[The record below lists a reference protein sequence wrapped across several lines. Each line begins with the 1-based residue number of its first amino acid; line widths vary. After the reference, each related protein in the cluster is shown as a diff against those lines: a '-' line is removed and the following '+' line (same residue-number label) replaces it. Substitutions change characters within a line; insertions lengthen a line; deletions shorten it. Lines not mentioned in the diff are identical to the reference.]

1 MERQKEIERRL
12 TSRPV
17 PEGFPLGVVFPDYAG
32 FSIAGVPLVIE
43 RALAQSDAE
52 TPLLEAIPASSYDR
66 VLLLV
71 LDGFGYRAL
80 QKLRRSGDIP
90 VIDRL
95 IDRGTLLPI
104 TSVFPST
111 TVTALTSLVT
121 GLAPCAHGMI
131 GYRLYLREISEI
143 TDMIRLTLVDASRST
158 SAEEAGLDLAQLVPG
173 PTFCERLTAYGIS
186 IHVLLPRAIT
196 QSGLSRVLYR
206 GCTDT
211 HPTAG
216 FADMCVQARH
226 ILQSATGSAL
236 VTMYWPGLDSI
247 AHVRGPDADS
257 YRAEAMAVDA
267 VLGHQ
272 LVDRAE
278 RTLLLITSD
287 HGFVSM
293 APTDYVQLSALGD
306 IAEELVRLPVGEPR
320 ASYLH
325 LKNGTRSRL
334 EDVVALG
341 DGLIRLGRDR
351 FLSSG
356 LLGREEEAHPEIV
369 HRVGDVAI
377 LSTGTAGIYHPYPNA
392 PLLRGMHGGLTDQE
406 MLVPLIA
413 ALL

>member
-1 MERQKEIERRL
+1 M
-12 TSRPV
+12 TSRSV
-17 PEGFPLGVVFPDYAG
+17 PGGFPPGVVFPDYAG

-43 RALAQSDAE
+43 RALAQSNAE
-52 TPLLEAIPASSYDR
+52 TPLLAAIPASSFDR
-66 VLLLV
+66 VVLLV

-80 QKLRRSGDIP
+80 QKLRRAGDVP
-90 VIDRL
+90 VLDRL

-121 GLAPCAHGMI
+121 GLAPGAHGMI

-143 TDMIRLTLVDASRST
+143 TDMIRLALVGAPEVT
-158 SAEEAGLDLAQLVPG
+158 SAEDAGLDLDRLVPG
-173 PTFCERLTAYGIS
+173 PTFCERLTARGIS

-206 GCTDT
+206 GCTET

-216 FADMCVQARH
+216 FDDMCVRARQ
-226 ILQSATGSAL
+226 ILESTAGSAL
-236 VTMYWPGLDSI
+236 VTLYWPGLDSI
-247 AHVRGPDADS
+247 AHVRGPDTDA

-293 APTDYVQLSALGD
+293 APADYVQLSALGNVVD
-306 IAEELVRLPVGEPR
+306 ELARLPVGEPR
-320 ASYLH
+320 ASYLY
-325 LKNGTRSRL
+325 LKNGARSRS
-334 EDVVALG
+334 EDVELLR

-351 FLSSG
+351 LLSSG
-356 LLGREEEAHPEIV
+356 LLGGEEEMHPEIV
-369 HRVGDVAI
+369 HRVGDAAI
-377 LSTGTAGIYHPYPNA
+377 ISTGTAGVYHPYPGA
-392 PLLRGMHGGLTDQE
+392 PLLLGMHGGLTEQE

-413 ALL
+413 ASL